1 MKEVGISCQLWGE
14 KQAQR
19 VAEPQA
25 TVGVGRFSQQRRG
38 GRLLDLGGPHVKK
51 IPLGALG
58 KNKPQAFPGYYRG
71 FGRE

>member
-25 TVGVGRFSQQRRG
+25 MGWGDSVSKGEEG
-38 GRLLDLGGPHVKK
+38 GSW
-51 IPLGALG
+51 IWEALM
-58 KNKPQAFPGYYRG
+58 
-71 FGRE
+71 